1 MKEEGEGFPRAI
13 ATAFYAFLLVLG
25 IVFYI
30 AWGIVFD
37 TWDVT
42 RPENIGVY
50 ALTVILVGFGL
61 VGFFLYSR
69 R

>member
-1 MKEEGEGFPRAI
+1 MGEEGEGFPRAI
-13 ATAFYAFLLVLG
+13 AVAFYAFLLILG
-25 IVFYI
+25 IFFYL
-30 AWGIVFD
+30 AWGIIYN

-61 VGFFLYSR
+61 IGILLYSR